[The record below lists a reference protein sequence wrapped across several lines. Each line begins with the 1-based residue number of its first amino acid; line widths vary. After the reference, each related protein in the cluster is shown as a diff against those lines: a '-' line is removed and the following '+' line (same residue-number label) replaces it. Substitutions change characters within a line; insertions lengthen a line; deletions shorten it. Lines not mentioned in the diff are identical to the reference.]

1 MSISE
6 RFSTIC
12 GNYPAWYW
20 IEFPRLQQSLKN
32 VCEEDVR
39 RRDFYLRQEML
50 CLSMGPILKAENWN
64 PIGREERKWTFCMD
78 NYVCLRDGGVE
89 RHLWWSDKSDG
100 VIEPRLGG
108 GGRKSDGAS
117 QTPRDDE
124 VSGEVVPTSKQ
135 ARTQQARTF
144 LSIDPFV
151 FLSLSRFVL
160 RAPSVFPSFYPP
172 VSFSFLM
179 YRTQTH
185 MDLSSLYRRYVSEE
199 LTVQY
204 VPCSSLKC
212 QEGKH
217 AGDKKGRNKHF

>member
-108 GGRKSDGAS
+108 GEEVRWRESDPQRRWGQWRSRANIQAS
-117 QTPRDDE
+117 TD
-124 VSGEVVPTSKQ
+124 PTSSDFPFDRSFRLSVSVSFCAQ
-135 ARTQQARTF
+135 SSIR
-144 LSIDPFV
+144 LSI
-151 FLSLSRFVL
+151 L
-160 RAPSVFPSFYPP
+160 
-172 VSFSFLM
+172 
-179 YRTQTH
+179 
-185 MDLSSLYRRYVSEE
+185 LSSCFFFFFNVQDTNAHGSFISLPQICIWGADC
-199 LTVQY
+199 TVRA
-204 VPCSSLKC
+204 VLLP
-212 QEGKH
+212 
-217 AGDKKGRNKHF
+217 

>member
-12 GNYPAWYW
+12 GNYPVWYW

-108 GGRKSDGAS
+108 GGGSQMARVRPPETMRSVAKSC
-117 QTPRDDE
+117 QHP
-124 VSGEVVPTSKQ
+124 SKHGPNKLG
-135 ARTQQARTF
+135 
-144 LSIDPFV
+144 LSFRSI
-151 FLSLSRFVL
+151 LSSFCLCLVL
-160 RAPSVFPSFYPP
+160 CSELHPSFHP
-172 VSFSFLM
+172 SILLFLF
-179 YRTQTH
+179 
-185 MDLSSLYRRYVSEE
+185 LL
-199 LTVQY
+199 
-204 VPCSSLKC
+204 
-212 QEGKH
+212 
-217 AGDKKGRNKHF
+217 